1 MTLPKARAYWAAR
14 KVPPLQVPLLRL
26 SAVPVAKAA
35 WFASPLVKACA
46 KMVCEHMRY
55 CSFGV

>member
-1 MTLPKARAYWAAR
+1 MTLPRASAYWAAR

-35 WFASPLVKACA
+35 WLASPLVKACT
-46 KMVCEHMRY
+46 KMICEHAE
-55 CSFGV
+55 